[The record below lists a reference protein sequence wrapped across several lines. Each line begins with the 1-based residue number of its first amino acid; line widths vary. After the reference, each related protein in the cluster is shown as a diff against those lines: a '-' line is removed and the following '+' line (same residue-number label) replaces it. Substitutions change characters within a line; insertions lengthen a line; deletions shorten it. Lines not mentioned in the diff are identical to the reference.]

1 MQCFCCLCGLMYF
14 QYVVGQ
20 RRFWSV
26 LVSACVYATRIVGV
40 MPEPCVNVRVLRGKW
55 ALGSED
61 TVCFYVFC
69 HGLLRSFALLH
80 SEAGRV

>member
-1 MQCFCCLCGLMYF
+1 MFD
-14 QYVVGQ
+14 
-20 RRFWSV
+20 
-26 LVSACVYATRIVGV
+26 ATRIVGV

-69 HGLLRSFALLH
+69 HGLLRSFVHLH